1 MKYES
6 GRRLYICQRCGL
18 ALKRDDLDKMWEQQR
33 DKVREEKEKEYEGER
48 RRKDYLNWWLSKEK

>member
-6 GRRLYICQRCGL
+6 ARRLYICQRCGL

-33 DKVREEKEKEYEGER
+33 DTVREEQEKQYEGER

>member
-1 MKYES
+1 MKYDS
-6 GRRLYICQRCGL
+6 NRQLYVCQRCGL

-33 DKVREEKEKEYEGER
+33 DSVREEKEKEFEGER